1 MKKAL
6 IIFTR
11 VPEPGR
17 AKTRLSVRLSDKECA
32 GMQEAMLKDLRE
44 LSGVEE
50 WDTFVYYTPAG
61 GEEKIRRLLPGAYAY
76 RPQDDAEFGTRMSGC
91 IGRVLEEG
99 YEACVLIG
107 TDIPVIDRVLIH
119 RAFQVL
125 EREQAVI
132 APTRD
137 GGYYLIGM
145 KELHREIFEDQVYGK
160 GSVFLDTVEKMKR
173 FGCTYDEL
181 PVLIDIDEPE
191 DIEAYRTEY
200 SDRRRSMACTWDYI
214 RKLHDKYG
222 V

>member
-11 VPEPGR
+11 VPEPGKT
-17 AKTRLSVRLSDKECA
+17 KTRLSARLSNEECA
-32 GMQEAMLKDLRE
+32 GMQEAMLRDLEE
-44 LSGVEE
+44 LSGQEE
-50 WDTFVYYTPAG
+50 WDTFVYYTPAKG
-61 GEEKIRRLLPGAYAY
+61 KEKIRKLLPGAYAY
-76 RPQDDAEFGTRMSGC
+76 RAQDEVEFGARMSGC

-99 YEACVLIG
+99 YDACVLIG
-107 TDIPVIDRVLIH
+107 TDIPVIDRMLIRH
-119 RAFQVL
+119 AFRIL

-160 GSVFLDTVEKMKR
+160 GSVYLDTVEKMKR
-173 FGCTYDEL
+173 CGCTYGEL
-181 PVLIDIDEPE
+181 PVLIDIDEPA
-191 DIEAYRTEY
+191 DIEAYRNEY
-200 SDRRRSMACTWDYI
+200 SDRKQSMIHTWDYV
-214 RKLHDKYG
+214 RKMHGKYG